1 VEGAP
6 QKAAADD
13 AHDALLAT
21 LLEEL
26 SVSSAAR
33 LAATLTGASR
43 NALYTRAL
51 AMDKARGE
59 QGENEQE

>member
-1 VEGAP
+1 
-6 QKAAADD
+6 
-13 AHDALLAT
+13 

-33 LAATLTGASR
+33 LAATLTGTSR

-59 QGENEQE
+59 KERE

>member
-1 VEGAP
+1 
-6 QKAAADD
+6 
-13 AHDALLAT
+13 
-21 LLEEL
+21 L
-26 SVSSAAR
+26 SVSSTAR

-51 AMDKARGE
+51 AMEKVREKERGE

>member
-1 VEGAP
+1 
-6 QKAAADD
+6 
-13 AHDALLAT
+13 LLAT
-21 LLEEL
+21 LLAEL

-51 AMDKARGE
+51 AMDKARGNPDA
-59 QGENEQE
+59 NEDE